1 MSLPFTTAVALNE
14 GAFLPTKVHI
24 SINLNNYYEIVRDFA
39 ENLIEE
45 VKLIDEFEND
55 EKFGKDKK
63 SYTFR
68 ITYCSPERTLTS
80 EEVNKIQDEIRVA
93 TQKDLNAILR

>member
-1 MSLPFTTAVALNE
+1 MKLC
-14 GAFLPTKVHI
+14 
-24 SINLNNYYEIVRDFA
+24 RDFA

-45 VKLIDEFEND
+45 VKLIDEFESE

-80 EEVNKIQDEIRVA
+80 EEVNKIQDEIIEK
-93 TQKDLNAILR
+93 TKMDLNASIR